1 MSVVLYVEKGGLK
14 RSVCHCPCRVSTLPT
29 PRRACCVKAC
39 YAVLKFILESGA
51 KDFEVVVSGKLQGKS
66 AKTIKFVD
74 VLRMTV
80 EIPLTTVLTLLC
92 AICFSD
98 MVCWVSKQ
106 RSCCSVTQVVRSAL
120 GSLCLPTWAS
130 WNLKVKF
137 YSPLP
142 SQNRMVGSQSQLPRT
157 SQCLHLNRVLAAASG
172 GWMLPCKD
180 I

>member
-1 MSVVLYVEKGGLK
+1 M
-14 RSVCHCPCRVSTLPT
+14 
-29 PRRACCVKAC
+29 KAC

-98 MVCWVSKQ
+98 MVC
-106 RSCCSVTQVVRSAL
+106 
-120 GSLCLPTWAS
+120 
-130 WNLKVKF
+130 
-137 YSPLP
+137 
-142 SQNRMVGSQSQLPRT
+142 
-157 SQCLHLNRVLAAASG
+157 
-172 GWMLPCKD
+172 
-180 I
+180 